1 MKLLKLRE
9 HNHGN
14 VQMIIMAVVAGV
26 VLAVAIPII
35 FSVLGGISYQTIDTN
50 LGGTYN
56 ATSGDWSGPRPA
68 TNASSSLASNVGT
81 FFTISPIYLVVLA
94 AVGIISAVMMIMVT
108 RRR

>member
-1 MKLLKLRE
+1 MRSLNK
-9 HNHGN
+9 NDHGN

-35 FSVLGGISYQTIDTN
+35 FSVVGGINTTTIDAN
-50 LGGTYN
+50 LQGT
-56 ATSGDWSGPRPA
+56 PA
-68 TNASSSLASNVGT
+68 TNASSSLTSNVGT

-108 RRR
+108 RRT